1 MRVLDP
7 KRKLWY
13 QKRLK
18 EQVEEAKE
26 NSAPVEAPAPI
37 LHTPSLTRAA
47 ATRVGGSLLESLANV
62 KESKP
67 KAEGGK
73 GRAEAWRRKPGDPIF

>member
-1 MRVLDP
+1 
-7 KRKLWY
+7 
-13 QKRLK
+13 
-18 EQVEEAKE
+18 
-26 NSAPVEAPAPI
+26 
-37 LHTPSLTRAA
+37 
-47 ATRVGGSLLESLANV
+47 VGGSLLESLANV